1 MVNVTYN
8 NFSNKTENIVPGI
21 RLLEYQDALQ
31 AVLYILEWGV
41 LGYRGLCRLESLG
54 LLRDSTY
61 LCIWLVGGENG

>member
-8 NFSNKTENIVPGI
+8 NFSNQTENIVPGI

-41 LGYRGLCRLESLG
+41 LGYHGLCRLESLG
-54 LLRDSTY
+54 LLRDSTDLY
-61 LCIWLVGGENG
+61 IWLVRGENG